1 MSALG
6 VAVQLSQPQS
16 SSVLQTQNAGQ
27 TAAGAAADSINQV
40 AAHLLERN
48 LNVAPTLIIR
58 PGFTFNVMVN
68 KTVILSAYDARD

>member
-1 MSALG
+1 M
-6 VAVQLSQPQS
+6 
-16 SSVLQTQNAGQ
+16 
-27 TAAGAAADSINQV
+27 
-40 AAHLLERN
+40 LERN